1 MNLNTKLKIFS
12 LITIVVIPLI
22 LVWRDR
28 KEPEPVA
35 PVIAR
40 KEINVTIIP
49 GWNLRQVAEDWAKK
63 GIVTKPEYV
72 YELLGE
78 PAYNYPAVR
87 RQAPVLPLASD
98 PRWFELFK
106 DKPAGVSYEGYLFPD
121 TYRVYEGAKPEEILE
136 KVFAHFADTVDDAMR
151 QEIKKQGKDL
161 HEILTMASIIEKEV
175 KLDTDRAKV
184 ADIMWR
190 RIKMGWALQVDS
202 SVHYV
207 ADRTGDLFTTSEE
220 RQVDSPWNTYKYPGL
235 PLGPIANPGLASIKA
250 AIYPEKNDY
259 WYFMTDGTG
268 KIYYGRT
275 LDEHNANVNR
285 YLR

>member
-1 MNLNTKLKIFS
+1 MNLNTKIKIVS
-12 LITIVVIPLI
+12 LIIIIVVPLI
-22 LVWRDR
+22 LIFRHR
-28 KEPEPVA
+28 EKAEPQTPV
-35 PVIAR
+35 VAR
-40 KEINVTIIP
+40 KEIDITIIP

-63 GIVTKPEYV
+63 GIVVKPEYV

-78 PAYNYPAVR
+78 PAYNYAGQH

-98 PRWFELFK
+98 ARWDFMFK
-106 DKPAGVSYEGYLFPD
+106 DKPVGVSYEGYLFPD
-121 TYRVYEGAKPEEILE
+121 TYRVYEDAKPEEILE
-136 KVFAHFADTVDDAMR
+136 KVFKHFTDTIDETMR
-151 QEIKKQGKDL
+151 MEIARQGKDL

-175 KLDTDRAKV
+175 KLNSDRAKV

-190 RIKMGWALQVDS
+190 RNKMGWALQVDS

-207 ADRTGDLFTTSEE
+207 ADRTGDLFTTAEE
-220 RQVDSPWNTYKYPGL
+220 RKIDSPWNTYKYSGL
-235 PLGPIANPGLASIKA
+235 PIGPIANPGLASIKA

-259 WYFMTDGTG
+259 WYFMTDGSG